1 MEELRYG
8 DEVIVIAGFY
18 KGCTGFVLDCE
29 KLFPGGE
36 LVYDVEVQKYI
47 GTIFRT
53 TIAKIN
59 ESCLKI
65 NKE

>member
-8 DEVIVIAGFY
+8 DNVIVIDGFY
-18 KGCTGFVLDCE
+18 EGCTGFVLDCE
-29 KLFPGGE
+29 KLFPGGA
-36 LVYDVEVQKYI
+36 LVYDVEMQKYI
-47 GTIFRT
+47 GIAFRT

-65 NKE
+65 K